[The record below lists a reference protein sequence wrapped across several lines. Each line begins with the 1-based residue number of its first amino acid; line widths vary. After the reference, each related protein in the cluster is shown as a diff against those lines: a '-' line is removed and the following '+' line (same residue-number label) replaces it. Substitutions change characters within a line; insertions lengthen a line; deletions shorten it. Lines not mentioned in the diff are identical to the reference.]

1 MFLTERAQ
9 KGRKDRPGELPARI
23 LAESIVR
30 TFGRKTYGSILQES
44 AACICS
50 CRKCSQDDTQILY
63 QGPTAT
69 EACDSFV
76 RERQGLNVFP

>member
-9 KGRKDRPGELPARI
+9 KERKDRPGELPARI
-23 LAESIVR
+23 LAESTVR
-30 TFGRKTYGSILQES
+30 TFGRKTYGSILQEMQPGRH
-44 AACICS
+44 A
-50 CRKCSQDDTQILY
+50 DFVPGD
-63 QGPTAT
+63 PTET

>member
-9 KGRKDRPGELPARI
+9 KERKDRPGELPARI

-63 QGPTAT
+63 QETQ
-69 EACDSFV
+69 
-76 RERQGLNVFP
+76 RRQRPVTPLCGNGKA